1 MESDAFAELM
11 VRVVHYGSLGRC
23 VLRFMCA
30 KVVMRLE
37 TTTHGK
43 VKRLNGVRILKKDH
57 KILLKFVVNK
67 IL

>member
-43 VKRLNGVRILKKDH
+43 VEKVKRCMNFKERSQNTV
-57 KILLKFVVNK
+57 KICG
-67 IL
+67 